1 MGNKQSPRQERSRQ
15 RREALLRAT
24 IELLGETGAK
34 SVTHRAVAER
44 AGVPLASTTYYF
56 ESVHQLVEEALKL
69 HVAERVAELQGMAAM
84 ALGAT
89 GAGASDIAERL
100 AEVLVSAPGPIL
112 VAQYQMYLEAGRN
125 PALQPAVADALAAFE
140 NLAAAVLSALGA
152 REPEVAAEAFVAL
165 LDGFALHRLARPRDP
180 AREMA
185 VLFGAMRAL
194 FLEQVMDDETR
205 SVLHARLRLPPRP
218 RRLGRR
224 TDTPAGQGLKGDSSR
239 SSACSRR
246 ASGARRQAVG
256 VKVQPRWV
264 PPVTAS
270 GASTSRSRA
279 VVPVSWRVCEPAQST
294 NSRPAAGCRARL
306 PSVVNMLLPG

>member
-100 AEVLVSAPGPIL
+100 AEALVSAPSPIL

-140 NLAAAVLSALGA
+140 SLAAGVLSALGA

-180 AREMA
+180 AREVA
-185 VLFGAMRAL
+185 ALFGAMRAL

-205 SVLHARLRLPPRP
+205 DVLHARLR
-218 RRLGRR
+218 
-224 TDTPAGQGLKGDSSR
+224 
-239 SSACSRR
+239 
-246 ASGARRQAVG
+246 
-256 VKVQPRWV
+256 
-264 PPVTAS
+264 
-270 GASTSRSRA
+270 
-279 VVPVSWRVCEPAQST
+279 EPLT
-294 NSRPAAGCRARL
+294 RH
-306 PSVVNMLLPG
+306 